1 MGRDALRRVVASVD
15 SGSKI
20 GSWQDI
26 MARFKI
32 RLVLNRG
39 RHGAPLG
46 KFGRIAEQTERFLRA
61 LASDSKVNTQPGQW
75 LALNFKD
82 GSLEYDA
89 EFQGDVNAGDAQ
101 IFARNLE
108 FLADY
113 DAESDGLNGSVSHG
127 TALEFSKIGMLI
139 DPDEVIGLGIYPGRG
154 GSPKWREIT
163 YIKTASLRREV
174 EAPLPAFGAVQG
186 IIHAWFKEARE
197 PNFQIRELSTDTLV
211 KVTYPPMLYSAVA
224 QAVQERTTMLIVSG
238 DMMYNRVT
246 RLPYDMH
253 ASRIERQGMLSA
265 REFEAF
271 VGSAPEFIAESDDE
285 YWAED
290 AA

>member
-1 MGRDALRRVVASVD
+1 
-15 SGSKI
+15 
-20 GSWQDI
+20 

-39 RHGAPLG
+39 RHGAPLA
-46 KFGRIAEQTERFLRA
+46 KLGRIAEQTEKFLRA
-61 LASDSKVNTQPGQW
+61 LASDSNVNTQPGQW
-75 LALNFKD
+75 LALNFKN

-89 EFQGDVNAGDAQ
+89 EFQGDVNPGDAQ
-101 IFARNLE
+101 IFARKLE

-113 DAESDGLNGSVSHG
+113 DADSDGLNGSVSHN

-154 GSPKWREIT
+154 GRIKWRDIT
-163 YIKTASLRREV
+163 YIKTATLRREV
-174 EAPLPAFGAVQG
+174 ESPLPAFGAVQG

-197 PNFQIRELSTDTLV
+197 PNFQIRELSTDILIR
-211 KVTYPPMLYSAVA
+211 VTYPAMLYSAVA

-238 DMMYNRVT
+238 DILYNRAT
-246 RLPYDMH
+246 RQPYEMH
-253 ASRIERQGMLSA
+253 ASRVERQRMLSA
-265 REFEAF
+265 GEFEAF
-271 VGSAPEFIAESDDE
+271 VGSAPEFVAEPDDDD
-285 YWAED
+285 YYAED